1 MRRLAKLV
9 FSALALSATAAA
21 GTPPCTGASAECT
34 QWITVGGGPSRILV
48 YRSFPL
54 DVRNE
59 AVRRAV
65 VMEHGAGRDADN
77 YFRHLLAAAF
87 LAGALE
93 NTVLVAPRFASNDGR
108 ECRDALGADELNWPC
123 EGAHTWRSGAFATGS
138 QAVTSYDAADA
149 ILLQL
154 ANREIFPRLQEIVL
168 AGHSAGG
175 QFVTRYQMSNSIH
188 ERLGVAVRYVVSN
201 PSSYAYP
208 DPVRPTPAAVPANI
222 AAAPPGYQPPP
233 TKALLPFAEYPD
245 ARNCTSYDDWPY
257 GVKKREGYSAR
268 RTDDELKKQLASRPA
283 TYLLGE
289 LDILPLYGFDS
300 SCPAMA
306 QGATRLAR
314 GLAYAKYVKENY
326 EAKHETVIV
335 PACGHSA
342 RCMFTAEAALPVLF
356 PKE

>member
-1 MRRLAKLV
+1 MKLFLRVAFLAA
-9 FSALALSATAAA
+9 ALCTATAAS
-21 GTPPCTGASAECT
+21 TPPCTVASAECT
-34 QWITVGGGPSRILV
+34 QWITVGSPPSRILV
-48 YRSFPL
+48 YRTLPL

-65 VMEHGAGRDADN
+65 VMVHGAGRDADN

-108 ECRDALGADELNWPC
+108 GCRDALAAEELNWPC

-138 QAVTSYDAADA
+138 QTVTSYDAADA

-154 ANREIFPRLQEIVL
+154 ANREIFPQMQEIVF

-188 ERLGVAVRYVVSN
+188 ERLGVPVRYVVSN
-201 PSSYAYP
+201 PSSYAYL
-208 DPVRPTPAAVPANI
+208 DPLRPTPAAVPANV

-233 TKALLPFAEYPD
+233 AKALLPFAEYPD

-257 GVKKREGYSAR
+257 GLKKREGYSAR
-268 RTDDELKKQLASRPA
+268 RTDDELKKQLTARPA

-289 LDILPLYGFDS
+289 LDILPLYGFDT

-314 GLAYAKYVKENY
+314 GLAYAKYVNENY
-326 EAKHETVIV
+326 KAKHETVIV

-356 PKE
+356 PKD